1 MLVKEMVLGRLY
13 QQHKGRSGGGGR
25 WQIKEEMRQI
35 SVGGGLKVIKR
46 VMKFSWKREMR

>member
-1 MLVKEMVLGRLY
+1 MLGKETVLSRPY
-13 QQHKGRSGGGGR
+13 QQHKGRGGGR